1 MIKEF
6 EYLAPKKLKDAL
18 KMLDEHADDCKIVCG
33 GQSILVMMRQ
43 GLVTPAYVIDI
54 KGLSEL
60 DYIKNDKEGM
70 KIGAITTH
78 RAVEKSAAI
87 IKTYPALAQMEHRL
101 ASIQTRNRG
110 SLGGNIC
117 HGEPAGDPPP
127 VLMALGASLKIS
139 SVKGDRIVKVDDFYK
154 DYFETVLEHNEILT
168 EIQIPAPAPYSGAA
182 YSKFNIILNDL
193 ATVGVGVGMTLS
205 GKDGVCKDVIIALG
219 AFAPT
224 ARRAVKAEAVLRG
237 NKITDKLLVKAGEVA
252 SEEGDPISDINA
264 SAEYR
269 KEICKI
275 MVKRMAAEAYARAN
289 KA

>member
-6 EYLAPKKLKDAL
+6 EYLAPRKLKDAL

-43 GLVTPAYVIDI
+43 GLVTPAFVIDI
-54 KGLSEL
+54 KGISEL
-60 DYIKNDKEGM
+60 DYIKSDKDGM

-78 RAVEKSAAI
+78 RTIEKSAAI
-87 IKTYPALAQMEHRL
+87 KKAYPALAQMEHRL
-101 ASIQTRNRG
+101 ASVQTRNRG

-117 HGEPAGDPPP
+117 HGEPAADPPP
-127 VLMALGASLKIS
+127 VLMALGASLKLS

-154 DYFETVLEHNEILT
+154 DYFETVMEHNEMLV
-168 EIQIPAPAPYSGAA
+168 EIQIPAPAPFSGSA

-205 GKDGVCKDVIIALG
+205 AKNGVCKDVIISMG
-219 AFAPT
+219 AMAPT
-224 ARRAVKAEAVLRG
+224 ARRAVKAEQVLRG
-237 NKITDKLLVKAGEVA
+237 NKITDKLLFTAGEVA

-269 KEICKI
+269 KEVCKV
-275 MVKRMAAEAYARAN
+275 MVKHMAAEAYARAN
-289 KA
+289 A